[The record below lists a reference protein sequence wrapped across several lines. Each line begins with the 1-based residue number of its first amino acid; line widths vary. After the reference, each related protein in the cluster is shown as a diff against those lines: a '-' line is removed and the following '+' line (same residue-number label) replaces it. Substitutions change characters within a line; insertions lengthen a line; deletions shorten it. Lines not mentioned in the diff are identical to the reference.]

1 MYANAELYM
10 RVDHTRNYGDDHLQ
24 LRDKYSNPRYSH
36 FEKICTCC
44 G

>member
-10 RVDHTRNYGDDHLQ
+10 RVDHTRNYGDDHPQ
-24 LRDKYSNPRYSH
+24 LY
-36 FEKICTCC
+36 FEPGDPLCFDSQETYTRC